1 MDVIGDASNLDSS
14 PADVFD
20 DPADVGP
27 TFRRQLSIE
36 DGSAIFRA
44 EDEMREQLHEPM
56 THTCLLNRGYLGCI
70 GAPRIPPRVG
80 FHTSMGAS
88 SPPRHVDV
96 DAPRLLPV
104 PRFAQA
110 CV

>member
-1 MDVIGDASNLDSS
+1 MLGDAPNLNSA

-20 DPADVGP
+20 DAADVGP

-36 DGSAIFRA
+36 ERNTIFRA

-70 GAPRIPPRVG
+70 DPPRIPARVG
-80 FHTSMGAS
+80 FHSSMGAS
-88 SPPRHVDV
+88 NPPQHVDV
-96 DAPRLLPV
+96 AAPRFYPFPPLSP
-104 PRFAQA
+104 A
-110 CV
+110 